1 MDWIYLTTKTNKI
14 TKISKFVL
22 HTPLKIHD
30 WLNIIYQCEKNIN
43 IKFISFH
50 DYDLYTYKVNP
61 KEVMEDISILTS
73 NLPYFYEKYKLSNK
87 ISASEIEMSYLTQDN
102 NSSYFQDWLS
112 TEDSDGFCELNEKR
126 LLEFFEALKLLVQE
140 AIENDQELWFDED

>member
-1 MDWIYLTTKTNKI
+1 MTGVQT
-14 TKISKFVL
+14 
-22 HTPLKIHD
+22 
-30 WLNIIYQCEKNIN
+30 CA
-43 IKFISFH
+43 
-50 DYDLYTYKVNP
+50 
-61 KEVMEDISILTS
+61 
-73 NLPYFYEKYKLSNK
+73 LPIF
-87 ISASEIEMSYLTQDN
+87 EMSYLTQDN